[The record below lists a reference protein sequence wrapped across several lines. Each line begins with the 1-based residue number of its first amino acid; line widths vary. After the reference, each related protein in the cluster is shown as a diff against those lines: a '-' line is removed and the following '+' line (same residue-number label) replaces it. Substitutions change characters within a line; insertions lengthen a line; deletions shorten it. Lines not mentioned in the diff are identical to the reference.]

1 MKLLKKI
8 LIALLVLVLIGGT
21 MSFFYFKNKF
31 LSAPPNELSLSNL
44 GQSFDFTWRSY
55 TINGKVIPNAFM
67 FVPVSIPGVDKTFYM
82 QFDTGAPSTVLF
94 YKTAL
99 AVNEK
104 YGDIFQIDTVE
115 NQLRIKNTKLKVG
128 TVDVTARSLG
138 FRGSSNTIDWENDS
152 FIILG
157 TVGNDFIEKN
167 PIIIDY
173 KNHKMTVMKADD
185 ERLTKEEDFL
195 PFTFDG
201 RRIFLSAQLN
211 KEPVELWYDSGS
223 SAFELIVDKNTFNEL
238 AKPKA
243 EITSYEGSSW
253 GRKTKVYNVAA
264 EGLFEF
270 GNASAPLTYVTY
282 TEIPGTE
289 MLQFVLK
296 AANIGGDLGGMTGNK
311 LFLEKTLILDA
322 PNLRYAVKE

>member
-1 MKLLKKI
+1 MKLFKRILLGLFI
-8 LIALLVLVLIGGT
+8 LIIVGGT
-21 MSFFYFKNKF
+21 ISFFYFKNKF
-31 LSAPPNELSLSNL
+31 LSAPPNHLTLSNV
-44 GQSFDFTWRSY
+44 GQSFDFIWRSH
-55 TINGKVIPNAFM
+55 TFEGKVIQNAFM

-82 QFDTGAPSTVLF
+82 QFDTGAPSTVLR
-94 YKTAL
+94 YKKIL
-99 AVNEK
+99 SVNEK
-104 YGDIFQIDTVE
+104 YGNIFNIDTLD
-115 NQLRIKNTKLKVG
+115 NQVRVKNANFKVG
-128 TVDVTARSLG
+128 TVNVTASSLG
-138 FRGSSNTIDWENDS
+138 FRGGSDKIDWENDP

-173 KNHKMTVMKADD
+173 KNQNMTITEPED
-185 ERLTKEEDFL
+185 ERVRKEDNFL

-201 RRIFLSAQLN
+201 RRIFLSAKLN
-211 KEPVELWYDSGS
+211 KEPVELWFDSGS
-223 SAFELIVDKNTFNEL
+223 SAFELIVDENTFKDL
-238 AKPKA
+238 SKPNA

-253 GRKTKVYNVAA
+253 GRKAMVYNA
-264 EGLFEF
+264 ESEGMFEF

-282 TEIPGTE
+282 MKIPGTE

-296 AANIGGDLGGMTGNK
+296 AANLGSDLGGMTGNK

>member
-1 MKLLKKI
+1 MKLFKRI
-8 LIALLVLVLIGGT
+8 LLGLLVMIIVGGT
-21 MSFFYFKNKF
+21 ISFFYFKNKF
-31 LSAPPNELSLSNL
+31 LSAAPNELTVSNL
-44 GQSFDFTWRSY
+44 GQPFNFIWRSHKLED
-55 TINGKVIPNAFM
+55 KVIQNAFM

-82 QFDTGAPSTVLF
+82 QFDTGAPSTVFL
-94 YKTAL
+94 YKSVL
-99 AVNEK
+99 SVNEK

-115 NQLRIKNTKLKVG
+115 NQLRLKNANLKVG
-128 TVDVTARSLG
+128 TVDVSASSLG
-138 FRGSSNTIDWENDS
+138 FRGGSNKIDWENDS

-167 PIIIDY
+167 PVIIDY
-173 KNHKMTVMKADD
+173 KNQIMTVMKADD
-185 ERLTKEEDFL
+185 ERLTKEDDFL

-223 SAFELIVDKNTFNEL
+223 SAFEFIVDKNTFNDL
-238 AKPKA
+238 AKPEA

-253 GRKTKVYNVAA
+253 GRKTKIYNVAT

-296 AANIGGDLGGMTGNK
+296 AANIGSDLGGMTGNK